1 MNGSWAVQWCPLLL
15 DLRFLVLPWKIISLS
30 IVNVITGWT
39 CFNKKALNHS
49 PEWFMFGR
57 PPIHWAASLFPAV
70 NPSWTPATH
79 WPWTLAGSV
88 PALRN
93 TSAWFLYPLKLSCVL
108 IQFIEQNILTSN
120 SDRLVIW
127 CQINW
132 SSYLPNTTSQVS
144 DAESNQ
150 DYN

>member
-49 PEWFMFGR
+49 PEWLMFGR
-57 PPIHWAASLFPAV
+57 PPMHWAASLFPAV

-108 IQFIEQNILTSN
+108 IQFIEQNILWPPCY
-120 SDRLVIW
+120 LV
-127 CQINW
+127 
-132 SSYLPNTTSQVS
+132 
-144 DAESNQ
+144 SNQ
-150 DYN
+150 LKLIFTEHNLPSVWRRKQPRL

>member
-49 PEWFMFGR
+49 PEWLMFGR

-88 PALRN
+88 IALRN

-108 IQFIEQNILTSN
+108 IQFIEQNILMTALLFGVKS
-120 SDRLVIW
+120 IEA
-127 CQINW
+127 QI
-132 SSYLPNTTSQVS
+132 YRTQPPKCLMPKATKTIIK
-144 DAESNQ
+144 
-150 DYN
+150 

>member
-57 PPIHWAASLFPAV
+57 PPMHWAASLFPAV

-88 PALRN
+88 PALRK

-108 IQFIEQNILTSN
+108 IQFIEQNILWPPCY
-120 SDRLVIW
+120 LV
-127 CQINW
+127 
-132 SSYLPNTTSQVS
+132 
-144 DAESNQ
+144 SNQ
-150 DYN
+150 LKLIFTEHNLPSVWCRKQPRL